1 MVGNIIEPLNVG
13 SGGGS
18 ADPDDYF
25 DPVTHTATEA
35 NFIAFLEAGG
45 KYDDKSLVGY
55 KVVLSNTYTYNG
67 GTWIIAD
74 VNHDSTNTGQE
85 NCYDLISQDCINPGV
100 SYGSTDYQWRGSNVR
115 TWLNSTF
122 YRGFSSNLKNRLMNP
137 KYNSDNTWY
146 TDDIVIIPSFI
157 EANGNVPTD
166 YSSYIVSEGVKYP
179 IFESGSSDRIKYQ
192 SGTSTTVRWWTRSR
206 LTNNSNYVCDVKVNG
221 DMGSGAYSNNRYLAP
236 ILRVS

>member
-1 MVGNIIEPLNVG
+1 MVGNIIEPLNIA

-18 ADPDDYF
+18 FDPDNYF
-25 DPVTHTATEA
+25 DPTTHIATES
-35 NFIAFLEAGG
+35 NFIKLLEDG
-45 KYDDKSLVGY
+45 YYEESLIGY
-55 KVVLSNTYTYNG
+55 KVQLSNSTDYNN

-74 VNHDSTNTGQE
+74 VNHDSDNTGQTD
-85 NCYDLISQDCINPGV
+85 CYDLISQDCF
-100 SYGSTDYQWRGSNVR
+100 YSTTFGSNQNWR
-115 TWLNSTF
+115 SSTPRKWLNSTF

-157 EANGNVPTD
+157 EVNGNVPTD